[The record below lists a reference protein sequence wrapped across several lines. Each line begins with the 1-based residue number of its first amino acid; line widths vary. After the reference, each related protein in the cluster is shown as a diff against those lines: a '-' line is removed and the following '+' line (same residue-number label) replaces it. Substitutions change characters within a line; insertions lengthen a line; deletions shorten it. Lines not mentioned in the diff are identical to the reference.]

1 MHVRKTC
8 LKRGGLVLAASVL
21 AAAGLLVLLLT
32 MGAAEAVPS
41 QAAAPAFKE
50 WVLVAYA
57 EGGMGVIDPAT
68 DVLYG
73 PFLSGQL
80 GSEGG
85 GRFDVAVTPDGKTAL
100 ISNFGDSAVFFVNMT
115 NPIAPSL
122 ITSVT
127 IPMFAEDIVISPDG
141 QTALV
146 TDGGFSPYVMVID
159 LPSRTLAYTVTLP
172 STYANAVDMAPNGT
186 VIVADYFQGTLATL
200 YPDASGQL
208 TVTGV
213 YSYFMNTDGTV
224 AEIAGP
230 GGGGGT
236 RAPDLAGLDAPH
248 AIGNQGMAG
257 LDRPGVRLT
266 ELHMSR
272 PVNVSIAPDG
282 QTVLSGDVS
291 PYNEP
296 DDPMIEAPLYD
307 VAVYRITAPGV
318 ISFTGVITGM
328 SRASQSIAFSSDGRQ
343 AYLSGNGG
351 ITDGYQV
358 NHMSVLDII
367 RPGVVSLNRDNA
379 VEYPRFTGSQLF
391 GVDTIAVAN
400 GKAYIGHPTLSGAEY
415 ALRIVHLSDMSVK
428 RLDTPDIPVG
438 VAAITFKRVYLPAVV
453 KNVP

>member
-1 MHVRKTC
+1 MHACKRG
-8 LKRGGLVLAASVL
+8 LKKGGLVLAASVL
-21 AAAGLLVLLLT
+21 AAAALLVLLLT
-32 MGAAEAVPS
+32 MGAAEAAPS

-50 WVLVAYA
+50 WVLVAYRD
-57 EGGMGVIDPAT
+57 GGMGVIDPAT
-68 DVLYG
+68 DALYG
-73 PFLSGQL
+73 PFLLDEL
-80 GSEGG
+80 GTEGG

-100 ISNFGDSAVFFVNMT
+100 ISNFGDSAVFFVDMT

-127 IPMFAEDIVISPDG
+127 MPMFAEDIAISPDG

-172 STYANAVDMAPNGT
+172 STYASAVDMAPNGT

-213 YSYFMNTDGTV
+213 YSYLMNTDGTI
-224 AEIAGP
+224 ADIAGP
-230 GGGGGT
+230 GGGGGS
-236 RAPDLAGLDAPH
+236 RASDLAGLDARH
-248 AIGNQGMAG
+248 ATGNQGMAG

-266 ELHMSR
+266 EIHMPR
-272 PVNVSIAPDG
+272 AVNVSIAPDG
-282 QTVLSGDVS
+282 QTVLAGDVS
-291 PYNEP
+291 AYNEP

-328 SRASQSIAFSSDGRQ
+328 SRATQSIAFSPDGRQ

-351 ITDGYQV
+351 IVQGNEI
-358 NHMSVLDII
+358 NHMSVLDIVS
-367 RPGVVSLNRDNA
+367 PGVVRLNQDNA
-379 VEYPRFTGSQLF
+379 VELSRFTSSQLF
-391 GVDTIAVAN
+391 GVDSVTVAN
-400 GKAYIGHPTLSGAEY
+400 EKVYFGHPTLSDAEH
-415 ALRIVHLSDMSVK
+415 AVRIVRLSDMSVR

-438 VAAITFKRVYLPAVV
+438 VTAITFKKVYLPAIV
-453 KNVP
+453 KSVP